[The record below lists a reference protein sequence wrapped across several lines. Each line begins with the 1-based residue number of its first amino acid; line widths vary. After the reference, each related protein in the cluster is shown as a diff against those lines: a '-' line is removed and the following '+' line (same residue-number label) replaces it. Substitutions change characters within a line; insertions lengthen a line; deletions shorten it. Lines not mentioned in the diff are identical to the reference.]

1 VTRRILA
8 RFGLQALS
16 IALAVILW
24 FLVAGQQQAER
35 SLRVALEFQ
44 NIPESLEMTG
54 EPPSAVD
61 VRVRGAAGTV
71 AQLRSGDLI
80 VLVDLRSARAGK
92 RLFHLT
98 PAEVTVP
105 HGVTVLHVLPSTV
118 SLQFETSVS
127 KRVPVVPSVE
137 GTPAPGFV
145 IGPVVASPA
154 SVDVIGPA
162 SIVQQLSQATTEPVS
177 VNGAR
182 ARVRDNVTIG
192 LPESMARLRL
202 PRDAVVTV
210 EILPAP
216 VERLVS
222 DVPVTVRGTGR
233 GLRARVS
240 PRQVAVT
247 VSGPGNLVRQL
258 SAQSI
263 PAFVDITGLTRGQ
276 YTLAVRFDPTT
287 NYSALA
293 AQPASVRV
301 TIP

>member
-1 VTRRILA
+1 
-8 RFGLQALS
+8 
-16 IALAVILW
+16 
-24 FLVAGQQQAER
+24 
-35 SLRVALEFQ
+35 
-44 NIPESLEMTG
+44 
-54 EPPSAVD
+54 
-61 VRVRGAAGTV
+61 
-71 AQLRSGDLI
+71 
-80 VLVDLRSARAGK
+80 
-92 RLFHLT
+92 
-98 PAEVTVP
+98 
-105 HGVTVLHVLPSTV
+105 
-118 SLQFETSVS
+118 
-127 KRVPVVPSVE
+127 
-137 GTPAPGFV
+137 
-145 IGPVVASPA
+145 
-154 SVDVIGPA
+154 
-162 SIVQQLSQATTEPVS
+162 VQQLSQATTEPVS

-293 AQPASVRV
+293 AEPASVRV